1 MPTSKHAG
9 DKPDW
14 LLDFLQE
21 ATDGDAEP
29 QEPAPRGKLR
39 TLGEVF
45 KPVMKAIEA
54 GTPPMRWT
62 PADKPWGNLEFR
74 PRSLLTVGGPANGGK
89 TALVLDALSRVLKRY
104 PELRVV
110 FASNDMDAEDLSKR
124 LLANASGV
132 SYSNIR
138 DHAVAEVDADAVKAG
153 RAAIEQFHDRLAI
166 MERPFTL
173 ASLLEHSAAF
183 RADIVVLDSL
193 QATDNGV
200 GIQENQQQHVARIMR
215 SLRALADTG
224 PCVVATSAWS
234 RSGVAHMR
242 SRVGKT
248 EVDPGDM
255 SAFAHG
261 HEIEYESDVLLALLA
276 ERGEQLA
283 IGEKSRGV
291 RSKYWLQA
299 VKGRNIEKKLL
310 PLWFDANTQRF
321 ALRDG
326 TDGSAANN
334 GPRNRTKRNSAVSDE
349 IATTDEPD
357 GNGTI
362 WLS

>member
-9 DKPDW
+9 DRPAW
-14 LLDFLQE
+14 LLDFVQE
-21 ATDGDAEP
+21 TTAGDAE
-29 QEPAPRGKLR
+29 QKEPAPRGKLR
-39 TLGEVF
+39 TLGDVL

-54 GTPPMRWT
+54 GAPPVRWT

-74 PRSLLTVGGPANGGK
+74 PRSLLTIGGPANGGK
-89 TALVLDALSRVLKRY
+89 TALVLDALSRVLTRY
-104 PELRVV
+104 PDLRVV
-110 FASNDMDAEDLSKR
+110 FASNDMDGADLSQR

-132 SYSNIR
+132 NYRHIR
-138 DHAVAEVDADAVKAG
+138 DNAVAETDANAIKAG
-153 RAAIEQFHDRLAI
+153 RAAIKQFHDRLAI
-166 MERPFTL
+166 VERPFTMATL
-173 ASLLEHSAAF
+173 REDVVAF

-193 QATDNGV
+193 QATDTGAR
-200 GIQENQQQHVARIMR
+200 IHENQQQHVARIMR
-215 SLRALADTG
+215 SLRALADSG

-234 RSGVAHMR
+234 RNGVAHMR

-261 HEIEYESDVLLALLA
+261 HEIEYECDVLLALLA

-291 RSKYWLQA
+291 RTKFWLQA
-299 VKGRNIEKKLL
+299 VKGRNIEKKLV
-310 PLWFDANTQRF
+310 PLWFDGNTQRLE
-321 ALRDG
+321 LRD
-326 TDGSAANN
+326 DADASAANN
-334 GPRNRTKRNSAVSDE
+334 GTQNSKKKRSAVSDV
-349 IATTDEPD
+349 IATPDEPD
-357 GNGTI
+357 GNGTN